1 MKRIKMGV
9 IGVGNMGRNHVRI
22 LSRETNDCQLVGIY
36 DANTA
41 QAEKIAAD
49 YGTVPF
55 QNMDTLLDN
64 VEAVVVAVPSSL
76 HMEIGWQVLKH
87 KVHALIEK
95 PLALSSHEAQE
106 LTQAFEANG
115 CKLAVGHVERF
126 NPVITELKKILQ
138 KEKIIEIETRRYSS
152 FDPRISDANVVED
165 LMIHDI
171 DLVNYLADGRTIT
184 SIQSNGRVV
193 RSGKLDHV
201 SSLFEFDN
209 GVQANLSASRISQS
223 KIRGLIVHTE
233 NYFLNANLLTRA
245 LTVYQNTNMII
256 GNGTENSYKQDSM
269 IQRIFVPTLEP
280 LREELLAFIHAVAQQ
295 KPVAVSGDMATV
307 AIAICEKIISQCQ
320 SHCS

>member
-1 MKRIKMGV
+1 MGV

-22 LSRETNDCQLVGIY
+22 LSGETNVCQLIGIY
-36 DANTA
+36 DTN
-41 QAEKIAAD
+41 AERAKKIATD
-49 YGTVPF
+49 YGTVAF
-55 QNMDTLLDN
+55 QDMDTLLDN

-76 HMEIGWQVLKH
+76 HMEIGWKVLKH
-87 KVHALIEK
+87 NLHALIEK
-95 PLALSSHEAQE
+95 PLALSSLGAAE
-106 LTQAFEANG
+106 LTKAFESKG
-115 CKLAVGHVERF
+115 RKLTVGHVERF

-171 DLVNYLADGRTIT
+171 DLVNYLADGHAVT

-209 GVQANLSASRISQS
+209 GIQANLSASRISQS
-223 KIRGLIVHTE
+223 KIREVIVHTE

-245 LTVYQNTNMII
+245 LTVYQGTNMII

-269 IQRIFVPTLEP
+269 IQRIFVPTVEP
-280 LREELLAFIHAVAQQ
+280 LREELLSFIHAITQE
-295 KPVAVSGDMATV
+295 KPVAVSGDMAAA
-307 AIAICEKIISQCQ
+307 AIAICEKIISQCR